1 GCEHRRGA
9 RDVDRANRLARGLD
23 RQCRRRVDEDVG
35 FLHETRRVGRVAHV
49 AAKLLDRPLELGLVQ
64 GREIERADVVPAGEQ
79 PPCEMEPEKGG
90 SAGDRPAHRGRT
102 LRAVREPGPL
112 VAGKT
117 VAFLAALLAGL
128 TLAAAAHAG
137 NPQIA
142 GLQVALRAYGLYH
155 GPVDAIAGPK
165 TVLAT
170 KAFQRRAGLPVDGR
184 AGPATRRALG
194 PLGTPVFGRRTLRR
208 GLFGWDVSVLQFM
221 LARRGQLVPV
231 YGFFDR
237 ATERALRRYQ
247 RVKRLAADGIAGPV
261 TLSALGHATPGV
273 RPVRLAPAPSPRVR
287 TMLTNWAIAYRL
299 DPALVRAL
307 AWMESAFQPGLVSSA
322 GARGVLQVL
331 P

>member
-1 GCEHRRGA
+1 
-9 RDVDRANRLARGLD
+9 
-23 RQCRRRVDEDVG
+23 
-35 FLHETRRVGRVAHV
+35 
-49 AAKLLDRPLELGLVQ
+49 
-64 GREIERADVVPAGEQ
+64 
-79 PPCEMEPEKGG
+79 M
-90 SAGDRPAHRGRT
+90 
-102 LRAVREPGPL
+102 
-112 VAGKT
+112 AGKS

-128 TLAAAAHAG
+128 TLVAAAHAG

-142 GLQVALRAYGLYH
+142 GLQVALRAYGLYN
-155 GPVDAIAGPK
+155 GPVDAIAGPQ
-165 TVLAT
+165 TVRAT

-221 LARRGQLVPV
+221 LARRGELVPV

-247 RVKRLAADGIAGPV
+247 HAKRLAADGVAGPI
-261 TLSALGHATPGV
+261 TLSALGHGSPGV
-273 RPVRLAPAPSPRVR
+273 RPVRPAPAPTTSVR

-307 AWMESAFQPGLVSSA
+307 AWMESGFQPGLVSSA

-331 P
+331 PSTRGYVEKQLIGYKVPRSTSGNIRIGVAYLHHLLREFHGNRSLALGAWYQGPHSVRKHGQFAGTRLFVRNVLALLSRRI